1 MPGASCLYRRPSGI
15 YAVRLVVPVRLRE
28 LAGRTEIHTST
39 GPRSLEAAKAVALR
53 IQLHW
58 RERFLE
64 MGSGTALTAIPVL
77 SGYGMISVEEGADAI
92 GISARALAG
101 ELLNDRAKLFIHA
114 QALPCWKV
122 PDLYEIERDFDG
134 AFILNDVE
142 LKGAHS
148 VHSGLVQIYDSSAT
162 LGQFVAGLNA
172 HETVFRNGRFGALF
186 LNEAT
191 EVTLSQCVAEKSA
204 IAQVRARLASYAPA
218 TPLVTPSP
226 VTPPVFEPHPAS
238 LPTPQGAATPVIYDP
253 VTARH
258 GKKRFSD
265 LFDTYREDRA
275 WGADQTRRMATEAG
289 LFIELMENP
298 QLGEIE
304 KDTVLEF
311 ARCLALLPSDI
322 YQSKRRYGAASLK
335 ELIEVAEREG
345 LSRKNE
351 RTIKGHVGRISEIL
365 GYGVKQGMMRFNP
378 ASDYKR
384 GRGIK
389 NGGVRAQDQREVFT
403 PDELSLIFSQNWFA
417 TGAGRIDESGQTQWR
432 PHYYWLPLLGLL
444 TGGRINELSQLYLD
458 DIRQSESGTWYVD
471 FNLVQPDKIDEPDKS
486 LKTINAVR
494 VVPMHR
500 DLVRLGLP
508 EYAAKLRKAGYT
520 RLFPELKRDSIKG
533 YGKPAGSW
541 FNERFLGV
549 KLGIERNGKKT
560 FHSLRHCFVTAIERM
575 DLSERVQAQLAGH
588 ERGNTQSGTRY
599 AKDRSADEL
608 AKDVDALKFVPLSGV
623 VPFDVSAGL
632 CAVKYAERLKL
643 KLAKAR
649 KVTPSAC

>member
-1 MPGASCLYRRPSGI
+1 
-15 YAVRLVVPVRLRE
+15 
-28 LAGRTEIHTST
+28 
-39 GPRSLEAAKAVALR
+39 
-53 IQLHW
+53 
-58 RERFLE
+58 

-122 PDLYEIERDFDG
+122 PDLYEIDRDFDG

-142 LKGAHS
+142 LKGVHS

-186 LNEAT
+186 LDEAT

-204 IAQVRARLASYAPA
+204 IARVRARLASYAPA

-265 LFDTYREDRA
+265 LFATYREDRD
-275 WGADQTRRMATEAG
+275 WGADQTRRMETEAG
-289 LFIELMENP
+289 LFIELMEDP
-298 QLGEIE
+298 ELGEIE

-311 ARCLALLPSDI
+311 ARRLALLPSDI
-322 YQSKRRYGAASLK
+322 YQSKRRYGAASLE
-335 ELIEVAEREG
+335 ELIEIAEREG

-365 GYGVKQGMMRFNP
+365 GYGVKSAMMRFNP

-384 GRGIK
+384 GRSVK
-389 NGGVRAQDQREVFT
+389 NGGGRAQDERQTFT
-403 PDELSLIFSQNWFA
+403 SDELSLIFSQHWF
-417 TGAGRIDESGQTQWR
+417 TEGSGRTHWR

-458 DIRQSESGTWYVD
+458 DIRRSESGVWYVD
-471 FNLVQPDKIDEPDKS
+471 FNLAQPDKLDEPDKS

-494 VVPMHR
+494 VVPMHL

-508 EYAAKLRKAGYT
+508 EYVAALRKAGYT

-549 KLGIERNGKKT
+549 KLGIERNGMKT
-560 FHSLRHCFVTAIERM
+560 FHSLRHCFVTAIER
-575 DLSERVQAQLAGH
+575 LGLPERVQAQLAGH

-599 AKDRSADEL
+599 AKDRGADEL
-608 AKDVDALKFVPLSGV
+608 AKDLAALRFTEVSSV
-623 VPFDVSAGL
+623 TPFDIPSAL
-632 CAVKYAERLKL
+632 RAIKHAQKL
-643 KLAKAR
+643 KANIKRHRESNSLPHSIC
-649 KVTPSAC
+649 PSKNRE